1 MERRRMPNRTTFTQ
15 LAIERIKP
23 PPTGRVTYWD
33 KTLPGFGLRISAPRP
48 GSREGRKTWIAM
60 GRVDGRP
67 VMETI
72 GTVREAAREAIRKM
86 KAGAKPLDERR
97 ADRKRREAEAVAAE

>member
-48 GSREGRKTWIAM
+48 GSRQGRKTWIAM
-60 GRVDGRP
+60 GRVDGKP

-72 GTVREAAREAIRKM
+72 GTLAQIPKVEKAREAAREAIRKM
-86 KAGAKPLDERR
+86 KAGA
-97 ADRKRREAEAVAAE
+97 